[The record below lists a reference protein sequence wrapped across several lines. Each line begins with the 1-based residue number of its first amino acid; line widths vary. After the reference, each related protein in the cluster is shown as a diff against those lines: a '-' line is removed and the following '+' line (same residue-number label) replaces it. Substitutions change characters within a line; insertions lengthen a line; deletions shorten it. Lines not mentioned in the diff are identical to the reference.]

1 MTSATPEMKVSA
13 IAPWFGSKR
22 NLAPVIVE
30 TLGRHRAYWE
40 PFCGS
45 LAVLLAKT
53 PVAMETV
60 NDLHG
65 DLINLARVLA
75 DETTALALYARLSR
89 FVMHEDL
96 YHEAAERWRQRGRL
110 AAPDAPDIDS
120 ATDFMVC
127 SWIGRNG
134 VAGTESYNQGFSVR
148 YTKNGGHAATRWC
161 SAVES
166 IPAWHARLRSV
177 VILNRDGFEIIDRIE
192 DAAGVVIYID
202 PPYLRKGA
210 RYVHD
215 FAGEDHDRLAVA
227 LRRFKAT
234 RVVVSYYAEPE
245 LEGLYPGW
253 ARVEINVSKALAS
266 QNKRDTANETRATE
280 VLLVN
285 QAAGLFG

>member
-1 MTSATPEMKVSA
+1 MTTAVAEMKVSA

-22 NLAPVIVE
+22 NLAPTIVE

-45 LAVLLAKT
+45 MAVLLAK
-53 PVAMETV
+53 PAVAMETV

-75 DETTALALYARLSR
+75 DESTAVALYGRLSR
-89 FVMHEDL
+89 MLMHEAL
-96 YHEAAERWRQRGRL
+96 FHEAAERWRARGRQP
-110 AAPDAPDIDS
+110 APDAPDVDS
-120 ATDFMVC
+120 AADFMVC
-127 SWIGRNG
+127 SWVGRNG

-148 YTKNGGHAATRWC
+148 YTKNGGHAATRWV
-161 SAVES
+161 SAVAS
-166 IPAWHARLRSV
+166 IPAWHERLRSV
-177 VILNRDGFEIIDRIE
+177 TILNRDAFAILERIE
-192 DAAGVVIYID
+192 DAVGVVIYID
-202 PPYLRKGA
+202 SPYLRKGT

-215 FAGEDHDRLAVA
+215 FAGEDHRRLAEA
-227 LRRFKAT
+227 LRRFKST
-234 RVVVSYYAEPE
+234 RVVVSYYDEPE

-253 ARVEINVSKALAS
+253 ARVKIDVCKALAS